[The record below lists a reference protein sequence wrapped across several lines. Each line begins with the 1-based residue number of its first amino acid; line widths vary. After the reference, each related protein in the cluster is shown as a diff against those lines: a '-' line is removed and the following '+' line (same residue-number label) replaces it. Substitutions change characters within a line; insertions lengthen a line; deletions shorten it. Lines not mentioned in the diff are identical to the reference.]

1 MFIYVLEYAKEKE
14 IIRIISHSNLAWI
27 SLVLELKISYP
38 GKPLSPGQT
47 GMTGYAKNKAPQII
61 F

>member
-14 IIRIISHSNLAWI
+14 IIRIISHSNLAWT

-47 GMTGYAKNKAPQII
+47 GMTGYAKK
-61 F
+61 